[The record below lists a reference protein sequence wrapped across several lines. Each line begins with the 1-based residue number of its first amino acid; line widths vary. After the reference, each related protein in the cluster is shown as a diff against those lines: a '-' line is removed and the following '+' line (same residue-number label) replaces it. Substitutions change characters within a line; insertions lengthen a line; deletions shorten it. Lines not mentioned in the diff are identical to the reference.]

1 MFSSAQEFIE
11 YITRRRSEKSHKE
24 NFFKLIDELG
34 HPEQALKVIHVAGTN
49 GKGSVTNY
57 LRSILQS
64 HGYKVGT
71 FTSPHL
77 TVHNDRIR
85 INDEN
90 ISDEDLLYWGNY
102 FEKEIREL
110 DLGMFQVDTLISI
123 FYFLDKKV
131 DYVVYEVG
139 MGGRLD
145 CTNIVTPLLSV
156 ITNISLDHV
165 HMLGNTLAEIAS
177 EKAGIIKTG
186 MPVVVGEAE
195 KKEVRDVFETT
206 AQQCHS
212 PIVIAQDSPLVTDAS
227 HNTNGTLQ
235 LSTANYGFLTCQLA
249 GDYQVKNANTV
260 LHAIEALKA
269 SGIKISKRA
278 VVDAFAHVCQ
288 YTGFMARWMVVGSK
302 PTVIFDAGHN
312 AGAWKIQSKQ
322 LAGLKCDRLHMVLGF
337 SADKDIDTV
346 LGMMPKQAIYYFT
359 QAQSARSMKAE
370 HLQLLATKH
379 ELKGDSY
386 SKVIDAY
393 KAAKKSAK
401 PSDCIFVGGSFYV
414 LGELFKQIKI

>member
-24 NFFKLIDELG
+24 NFFKLIDTLG
-34 HPEQALKVIHVAGTN
+34 HPEQELKVIHVAGTN

-102 FEKEIREL
+102 FEKEIKEL

-145 CTNIVTPLLSV
+145 CTNIVTPLVSV
-156 ITNISLDHV
+156 ITNIGYDH
-165 HMLGNTLAEIAS
+165 MATLGNTLPKIAY
-177 EKAGIIKTG
+177 EKAGIIKAG
-186 MPVVVGEAE
+186 KPVFTAEYKKSCLQVFEKKAEEMQAPLYVIRTPKASLKEDRVSFVHEGYQISLQTMALYQAKNASLALSVAEYLRKEGIVALDREDITEGLENTAWKGRFEVVAE
-195 KKEVRDVFETT
+195 KPLTILDGAHNEHGIRAILDSVRKLKRPLCIVVSILKDKQYDKMIAYLRPLCDELVITSFGYYRATPVDMIAENEEATVIADWKEAIRYASEKYEEGSILITGSLYFVSEVRSMYVKEV
-206 AQQCHS
+206 
-212 PIVIAQDSPLVTDAS
+212 L
-227 HNTNGTLQ
+227 
-235 LSTANYGFLTCQLA
+235 
-249 GDYQVKNANTV
+249 
-260 LHAIEALKA
+260 
-269 SGIKISKRA
+269 
-278 VVDAFAHVCQ
+278 
-288 YTGFMARWMVVGSK
+288 
-302 PTVIFDAGHN
+302 
-312 AGAWKIQSKQ
+312 
-322 LAGLKCDRLHMVLGF
+322 
-337 SADKDIDTV
+337 
-346 LGMMPKQAIYYFT
+346 
-359 QAQSARSMKAE
+359 
-370 HLQLLATKH
+370 
-379 ELKGDSY
+379 
-386 SKVIDAY
+386 
-393 KAAKKSAK
+393 
-401 PSDCIFVGGSFYV
+401 
-414 LGELFKQIKI
+414 

>member
-156 ITNISLDHV
+156 ITNIGYDH
-165 HMLGNTLAEIAS
+165 MATLGNTLPKIAY
-177 EKAGIIKTG
+177 EKAGIIKEGKPVFTAEYKKSCLQVFEEKAEEMHAPLYVIRTPKASLKEDKVTFDFEGYHICLNTMALYQAKNASLALSAAEYLRKEGIIELDREDIIEGLENTSWKGRFEVVSEKPLTILDGAHNEHGIRAILDSVRKMKRPLCIVVSILKDKQYEKMISYLCPLCDELVITSFDYYRATPIDVIAENEEATMIADWKEAIRYATEKYEEGSVLITG
-186 MPVVVGEAE
+186 SLYFVSEVRSMYV
-195 KKEVRDVFETT
+195 KEVV
-206 AQQCHS
+206 
-212 PIVIAQDSPLVTDAS
+212 
-227 HNTNGTLQ
+227 
-235 LSTANYGFLTCQLA
+235 
-249 GDYQVKNANTV
+249 
-260 LHAIEALKA
+260 
-269 SGIKISKRA
+269 
-278 VVDAFAHVCQ
+278 
-288 YTGFMARWMVVGSK
+288 
-302 PTVIFDAGHN
+302 
-312 AGAWKIQSKQ
+312 
-322 LAGLKCDRLHMVLGF
+322 
-337 SADKDIDTV
+337 
-346 LGMMPKQAIYYFT
+346 
-359 QAQSARSMKAE
+359 
-370 HLQLLATKH
+370 
-379 ELKGDSY
+379 
-386 SKVIDAY
+386 
-393 KAAKKSAK
+393 
-401 PSDCIFVGGSFYV
+401 
-414 LGELFKQIKI
+414 